1 MKQLKFE
8 WNVLN
13 YNFNAKKIE
22 FYNIFNNTH
31 VNENT
36 NKLCVDYKKKKMS
49 FDNFV
54 DELDC
59 IIKWQEWSR
68 CEYEISVGSIFEN
81 DCTNLKKFDCYDQ
94 AHANIRIIAKYVL
107 EEYYPQMK
115 IKLEVPEINV

>member
-22 FYNIFNNTH
+22 FYNIFNNTR

-49 FDNFV
+49 FDDFV
-54 DELDC
+54 DELD
-59 IIKWQEWSR
+59 R
-68 CEYEISVGSIFEN
+68 
-81 DCTNLKKFDCYDQ
+81 CTNLKKFDCYDQ

>member
-13 YNFNAKKIE
+13 YNFNAQKIE
-22 FYNIFNNTH
+22 FYNIFNNIY
-31 VNENT
+31 VNEHT
-36 NKLCVDYKKKKMS
+36 NKLCADYKVKKMT
-49 FDNFV
+49 FDDFV
-54 DELDC
+54 TELDH

-68 CEYEISVGSIFEN
+68 CEYEISVGSILEDN
-81 DCTNLKKFDCYDQ
+81 CTKFQKIDCYDQ

-115 IKLEVPEINV
+115 IRLNTLEDKI

>member
-1 MKQLKFE
+1 MKKLKFE

-22 FYNIFNNTH
+22 FYNIFNNIH

-36 NKLCVDYKKKKMS
+36 NKLCVDYKRKKMS
-49 FDNFV
+49 FDDFV
-54 DELDC
+54 NELDH

-68 CEYEISVGSIFEN
+68 CEYEINVGSIFED
-81 DCTNLKKFDCYDQ
+81 DCTKLKKFDCYDQ

-115 IKLEVPEINV
+115 ISLEAAEIEI